1 MNIVTTLINNTT
13 YRRVLSHYI
22 TQIFGKINSVNTNRE
37 YNVTAIILRSREYGE
52 GNRLFSLLTR
62 EFGKL
67 IVVARGVQKPKSKLG
82 PLLQIFALVDIRL
95 VAGKRFDI
103 IAGVSMLNAH
113 YALRNDITAF
123 AYASYFSELFDASLE
138 EKQEHPELFDLMYYI
153 LDKLTKENNNNEMLA
168 RFVELKL
175 CHELGYAPCL
185 DTCIHCGTPIAV
197 NINGVLTLPDW
208 VAFSGE
214 NGGTVCPE
222 CSTGE
227 SWLKKVPAGALQI
240 ANILYE
246 YGPDAMKDKKIS
258 KRLREELTALTKD
271 YIELKLEG
279 KIKSADFLK
288 MITGE

>member
-1 MNIVTTLINNTT
+1 M
-13 YRRVLSHYI
+13 S
-22 TQIFGKINSVNTNRE
+22 TNRE

-67 IVVARGVQKPKSKLG
+67 IAVARGVQKPKSKLG
-82 PLLQIFALVDIRL
+82 PLLQIFALVEIRL
-95 VAGKRFDI
+95 AVGKRFDI
-103 IAGVSMLNAH
+103 ITGVSMLDAH
-113 YALRNDITAF
+113 YALRGDITAF

-153 LDKLTKENNNNEMLA
+153 LDKITKDDNNLEMLA

-175 CHELGYAPCL
+175 CYELGYSPCL
-185 DTCIHCGTPIAV
+185 DFCVHCNTPIAKE
-197 NINGVLTLPDW
+197 INGKMVWPDW

-214 NGGTVCPE
+214 SGGAVCPE
-222 CSTGE
+222 CAVGE
-227 SWLKKVPAGALQI
+227 PWLKKVPAGALQI
-240 ANILYE
+240 AAILFE
-246 YGPDAMKDKKIS
+246 HGPDAMRDKKIS
-258 KRLREELTALTKD
+258 KRLREELNALTKD

-288 MITGE
+288 MITED

>member
-1 MNIVTTLINNTT
+1 V
-13 YRRVLSHYI
+13 S
-22 TQIFGKINSVNTNRE
+22 TNRE

-67 IVVARGVQKPKSKLG
+67 VVVARGVQKPKSKLG
-82 PLLQIFALVDIRL
+82 PLLQMFAMVDIRL
-95 VAGKRFDI
+95 ATGKRFDI
-103 IAGVSMLNAH
+103 ITGVSMLNAH
-113 YALRNDITAF
+113 YALRGDITAF

-153 LDKLTKENNNNEMLA
+153 LDKLTTDSTNPEMLA

-185 DTCIHCGTPIAV
+185 DVCVHCGTPIAQNV
-197 NINGVLTLPDW
+197 DGKAIWPEW

-214 NGGTVCPE
+214 EGGTICPE
-222 CSTGE
+222 CAINE
-227 SWLKKVPAGALQI
+227 PWLKQVPIGALQI
-240 ANILYE
+240 AHILYE
-246 YGPDAMKDKKIS
+246 YGPDGMKDKKIS
-258 KRLREELTALTKD
+258 KRLREELNALTKD

-288 MITGE
+288 MISEEE